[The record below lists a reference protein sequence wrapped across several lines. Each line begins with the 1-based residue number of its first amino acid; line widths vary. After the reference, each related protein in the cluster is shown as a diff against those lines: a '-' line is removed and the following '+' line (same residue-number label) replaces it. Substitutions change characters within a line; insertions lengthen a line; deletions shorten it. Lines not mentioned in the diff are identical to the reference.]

1 MSSTDTEPADMTEY
15 RLERL
20 DHENA
25 DAWEEFNNASP
36 EGSVFH
42 GLEWMRLTEK
52 YFRARNRYFLLY
64 RDNDLIGLFPY
75 VEHTTHRFRGLI
87 AANYPI
93 TLHVLLKNPHDPLV
107 LRFVIEELRKLYRTR
122 KGIAFICPA
131 TLHPEMFVTS
141 PGYPVFP
148 YADDG
153 DMVLDLSIS
162 PPERIWSSFTS
173 DGGQR
178 KLIRRFETDGF
189 EITEVD
195 TEADLQRFYQYYAEN
210 MNLKGAVLPPFSYF
224 CELYRTMSDR
234 ARVTLLTRGPLV
246 AGGVFNLL
254 DTRRRKVY
262 GLYLSLNKNLPN
274 KYSPSYYLYWEGVNW
289 AWEHHYE
296 KFSLGLEYEKDLDA
310 RNPRYRI
317 KRDFGGQFEPVI
329 SRMIP
334 LTALFAMGVKYKTY
348 QSERRAAGSRSQ
360 VPQ

>member
-64 RDNDLIGLFPY
+64 RDNDLIGLFPF

-254 DTRRRKVY
+254 DPRRRKVY

-296 KFSLGLEYEKDLDA
+296 KFSLGLEYEKDLDPS
-310 RNPRYRI
+310 NPRYRI

-334 LTALFAMGVKYKTY
+334 LTALFAMGVRFKTFH
-348 QSERRAAGSRSQ
+348 SERRAAGSRDQ
-360 VPQ
+360 MPQ